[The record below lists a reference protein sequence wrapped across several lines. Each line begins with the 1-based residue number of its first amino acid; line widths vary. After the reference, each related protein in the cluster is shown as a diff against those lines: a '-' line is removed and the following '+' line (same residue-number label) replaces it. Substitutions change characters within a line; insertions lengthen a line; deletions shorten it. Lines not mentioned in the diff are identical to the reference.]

1 MNSSSIELADIVR
14 CFGDRVLE
22 RHGRAMSFEQR
33 RALRDIASCR
43 TAALGGHVFGCADCG
58 HRQIAYNSC
67 RNRHCPKCQAAA
79 RAEWLADREAELL
92 PVPYFHVVF
101 TLPPALN
108 ELALQNPRAVYG
120 LLFRAASQTLLQVA
134 ANPDRLGA
142 QIGFLAVLHTWGQ
155 NLMHHP
161 HLHCVVPGGG
171 ISLDGKSWV
180 ACRRSR
186 RKRDFFLPVRVLS
199 QVFRGKFIAGLKRLF
214 HDGELKFF
222 AAMQSR
228 AELPAFENLLNQA
241 VRKDWV
247 VYAKRPFGGP
257 QQVLKYLARYTH
269 RVAISNQRLIGVEG
283 DRVAFHYKDY
293 ADKNQQKVMQLDG
306 PEFLRR
312 FLMHVLPR
320 GFVRI
325 RHYGFLANRNRNDK
339 LAMCRRLLGVN
350 EPSPDAASDVDD
362 SDLKNANHSEDPLR
376 CPVCQSG
383 RYLRIDTVPI
393 VPLSLVPHSLRWA
406 SPTTVPSVPSAPLQ
420 DASSNASKSSADR
433 YQTSV
438 MNKTD
443 TS

>member
-79 RAEWLADREAELL
+79 RAKWLADREAELL

-101 TLPPALN
+101 TLPSALN
-108 ELALQNPRAVYG
+108 ELALQNPRAVYA
-120 LLFRAASQTLLQVA
+120 LLFRATSQTLLQVA

-171 ISLDGKSWV
+171 ISLDGKTWV
-180 ACRRSR
+180 ACRRSQ
-186 RKRDFFLPVRVLS
+186 RKREFFLPVRVLS
-199 QVFRGKFIAGLKRLF
+199 QVFRGKFIAGLKQLF
-214 HDGELKFF
+214 HAGELKFF
-222 AAMQSR
+222 GAMQSR

-269 RVAISNQRLIGVEG
+269 RVAISNQRLIGVDG

-293 ADKNQQKVMQLDG
+293 ADKNQQKVMHLDG

-339 LAMCRRLLGVN
+339 LEMCRRLLGVN
-350 EPSPDAASDVDD
+350 APSPDTASDIDD
-362 SDLKNANHSEDPLR
+362 SDLENTICSEDPLR
-376 CPVCQSG
+376 CPACQSS

-406 SPTTVPSVPSAPLQ
+406 SPTPVPAAPLQ
-420 DASSNASKSSADR
+420 DASSESSKSSDER
-433 YQTSV
+433 CQKSV
-438 MNKTD
+438 VKNTD